1 MIVVIIRIISLAF
14 AVAAVILG
22 AIGVYYG
29 LKARRELKKLQNE
42 GKNDEEDYI

>member
-1 MIVVIIRIISLAF
+1 MIVVIIQIISLAF

-29 LKARRELKKLQNE
+29 LKARQELKKLQNE

>member
-1 MIVVIIRIISLAF
+1 MIVVIIQIISLAF

-29 LKARRELKKLQNE
+29 LKARKKKKKLQKE